1 MEGGMRKPQLASL
14 VVVIRRC
21 LTAIAV
27 LVVFA
32 ALGFAQ
38 TTGQVFGQVMSQGGA

>member
-27 LVVFA
+27 LVVF
-32 ALGFAQ
+32 
-38 TTGQVFGQVMSQGGA
+38 QVFGQVMSQGGA